1 MSGNG
6 KGSCAMNGN
15 KSVLDSNLIILAS
28 KQRIDTEKLLSL
40 YDEFYVSI
48 VTYMEV
54 YAYDFQIQDEKDLID
69 ELFANLEIVEV
80 NRDVAD
86 RAILY
91 RKNNV
96 KKVKLPDA
104 IILATAKHLNADLLS
119 DDWDDFQGIDSSV
132 NVLNLDALKI

>member
-1 MSGNG
+1 MS
-6 KGSCAMNGN
+6 GN

-28 KQRIDTEKLLSL
+28 KQQIDTEKLLSL

-54 YAYDFQIQDEKDLID
+54 YAYDFQNQDEKDLID
-69 ELFANLEIVEV
+69 ELFANLKIVEV
-80 NRDVAD
+80 NRAVAD
-86 RAILY
+86 QAILY

-96 KKVKLPDA
+96 KKIKLPDA

-119 DDWDDFQGIDSSV
+119 DDWDDFQGIDNSV
-132 NVLNLDALKI
+132 NVLNLDALKV